1 MSHAPIRAEYCR
13 SPCGERG
20 LKSVKPG
27 SWIGN
32 GASLP
37 VRGAWIEIHDE
48 QEALQ
53 VRGMSLPVRGAW
65 IEILGISGSALRQ
78 ESLPVRGAWIEILM
92 LSALKPGKYVAPRA
106 GSVD

>member
-1 MSHAPIRAEYCR
+1 MKWHKFRVRC
-13 SPCGERG
+13 
-20 LKSVKPG
+20 V
-27 SWIGN
+27 GN
-32 GASLP
+32 KSLP
-37 VRGAWIEIHDE
+37 VRGAWIEMRHRAIRNR
-48 QEALQ
+48 AGLQ
-53 VRGMSLPVRGAW
+53 SLPVRGAW